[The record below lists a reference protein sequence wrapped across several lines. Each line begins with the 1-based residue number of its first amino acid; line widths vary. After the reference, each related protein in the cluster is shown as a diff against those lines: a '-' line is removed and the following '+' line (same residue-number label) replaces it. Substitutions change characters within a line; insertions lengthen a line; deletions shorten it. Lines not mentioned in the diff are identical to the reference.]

1 MFESSP
7 FKVILPV
14 GVAQVVGLDG
24 VGLVITG
31 TAFTTTLTELD
42 AEVQPFCVIVKLYV
56 PVATVVAALIVG
68 LALILVK
75 LLGPVQL

>member
-1 MFESSP
+1 MFESNP

-24 VGLVITG
+24 VGLLITG
-31 TAFTTTLTELD
+31 TEFTTTLTELD
-42 AEVQPFCVIVKLYV
+42 AEVQPFCVTLKLYV
-56 PVATVVAALIVG
+56 PVAAVVAALIVG

>member
-1 MFESSP
+1 MFESNP

-24 VGLVITG
+24 VGLLITG

-42 AEVQPFCVIVKLYV
+42 AEVQPFCVTLKLYV
-56 PVATVVAALIVG
+56 PVAAVVAALIVG

>member
-24 VGLVITG
+24 VGLLITG

-42 AEVQPFCVIVKLYV
+42 AEVQPFCVTLKLYV
-56 PVATVVAALIVG
+56 PVAAVVAALIVG